1 MKSSGLNMITWG
13 LRAKMLQES
22 KEIPWKW
29 KFVLSLGMKLGM
41 VKLIEVG
48 F

>member
-1 MKSSGLNMITWG
+1 MFAEMAFPEYVK
-13 LRAKMLQES
+13 KS

-41 VKLIEVG
+41 VKFIEVG